1 MNQCKRS
8 DRDESMAVELRAFCK
23 IHTHSTTDNSQAI
36 VFEYFISFSFMFS
49 DANVLIETEAVYNL
63 IWLTSRKSFLAQKKI
78 NGIRYERE
86 IHKTVVEM

>member
-8 DRDESMAVELRAFCK
+8 DRDESMAVELRAFYK

-63 IWLTSRKSFLAQKKI
+63 IWLTLRKSCF
-78 NGIRYERE
+78 
-86 IHKTVVEM
+86 